1 MATLHRPG
9 NTKTGSGATAAARA
23 SHQHYQKLIT
33 ALVDGISTLPQFMV
47 CWAQQPKTG
56 CRVAAGVR
64 RSHGCAQEVCLASV
78 YANMHTA
85 SVHNTFVSAASV
97 PYMPQSAWAA
107 SGSFKRRRPLVRRA
121 CAVPPARAVHVCS
134 ARCTPHN
141 ERGACAA
148 QPCTPRQ
155 MQRFWLNI
163 VKPSAAGPLASTATG
178 VLPVACPCSDDA
190 RLLQCTYS

>member
-1 MATLHRPG
+1 MAFQHCLSSWYAGHNSRRRG
-9 NTKTGSGATAAARA
+9 AGSQPEYGEVMGARRR
-23 SHQHYQKLIT
+23 Y
-33 ALVDGISTLPQFMV
+33 VWPQ
-47 CWAQQPKTG
+47 C
-56 CRVAAGVR
+56 
-64 RSHGCAQEVCLASV
+64 
-78 YANMHTA
+78 ANMHTA

-155 MQRFWLNI
+155 KQRFWLNI
-163 VKPSAAGPLASTATG
+163 VLPSAAGPLASTAPG
-178 VLPVACPCSDDA
+178 VLAVACPCSDDA